1 VAGSILQLRTQ
12 QAANQA
18 LERSAGQEEPI
29 MATSK
34 LSREMSQERLY
45 STLLVLGT
53 LVVSA
58 LLLYWHVEETHSRF
72 RDNQEALMRQSTEGA
87 ARTIALVIESAR
99 RSVDLF
105 ADKDSAIIAKLA
117 ANPEDDEAAMEIKRD
132 LQLAIPENF
141 AYTIGDE
148 FGEVVLADFE
158 GKIGEVCMTDIRQFA
173 SGIADQ
179 EVFIHPNPLGHH
191 FDIMTNW
198 SHEGRH
204 GVFFVSFSPE
214 LIARV
219 LANSELHGHRLMLI
233 NRQREGL
240 IEVTSTGARD
250 KLKRKPYLSSEEL
263 ERIGHRVAVP
273 GTLWELVD
281 LPEEGLYAA
290 HLNEQRTQAVHVFL
304 ILLVFAGL
312 MLWLIRREENL
323 RSAAERDLF
332 ESHEQLERRVR
343 ERTEELS
350 DTNRRLA
357 AEVDR
362 RRSTQQRLS
371 ESETRYA
378 LASQGSNEGIW
389 EIHFLRDEAYFSPRC
404 RLQLGIDAQAQVGV
418 QAWLERVHPSDRPV
432 LEKALADARS
442 GRTKHIEVALRVRTS
457 DGGWRH
463 LLCRGAVETSDD
475 GRPVRIAGS
484 LTEHDPE
491 CEGRD
496 QTAPHAF

>member
-1 VAGSILQLRTQ
+1 
-12 QAANQA
+12 
-18 LERSAGQEEPI
+18 
-29 MATSK
+29 MATSR

-45 STLLVLGT
+45 STLLVFGT

-58 LLLYWHVEETHSRF
+58 LLLYWHVEDTHRRF
-72 RDNQEALMRQSTEGA
+72 RDNQQALMRQSTEGA
-87 ARTIALVIESAR
+87 ARTIALVIASAR

-105 ADKDSAIIAKLA
+105 AEKDSDIIARLA
-117 ANPEDDEAAMEIKRD
+117 ANPADEAAAMQIKRD
-132 LQLAIPENF
+132 LQLAIPEHF
-141 AYTIGDE
+141 AYTVGDE
-148 FGEVVLADFE
+148 FGEVVLDDFE
-158 GKIGEVCMTDIRQFA
+158 GKIGDVCMTDIREFA
-173 SGIADQ
+173 SGLTDQ
-179 EVFIHPNPLGHH
+179 DVFIHPNPLGHH
-191 FDIMTNW
+191 FDIMTTW

-204 GVFFVSFSPE
+204 GVFFVSYSPE

-233 NRQREGL
+233 NRHREGL

-250 KLKRKPYLSSEEL
+250 KLERDPFLSRVEL
-263 ERIGHRVAVP
+263 EHIGHRVAVP

-290 HLNEQRTQAVHVFL
+290 HLKEQRTQAVHVFL

-350 DTNRRLA
+350 DINRRLA

-404 RLQLGIDAQAQVGV
+404 RLQLGISTKAQVGE
-418 QAWLERVHPSDRPV
+418 QAWLERVHPSDRPK
-432 LEKALADARS
+432 LEQALADARS
-442 GRTKHIEVALRVRTS
+442 GRAQHIEVALRVR
-457 DGGWRH
+457 GAENGWRR
-463 LLCRGAVETSDD
+463 LLCRGAVETSED

-484 LTEHDPE
+484 LTEPAPE
-491 CEGRD
+491 REGRD
-496 QTAPHAF
+496 QTVPHAS